1 MELPGLNPLG
11 TMAAATVDPPT
22 RKIQQVERVAASD
35 GAQGALTQGRE
46 HPDQTANTAKARDIK
61 ALREAIERRALPA
74 GPPPTFQMNLLEA
87 QSGVD
92 PALARIEVNR
102 GQMRD
107 GPFVQPAEAQ
117 ATAKTTAQAGTAEP
131 LAGAIS
137 TSEGAP
143 EEPQSPDAPSADR
156 P

>member
-1 MELPGLNPLG
+1 MELSGLNPLG

-61 ALREAIERRALPA
+61 ALREAIERQALPA
-74 GPPPTFQMNLLEA
+74 GPPPAFQMNLLEA

-92 PALARIEVNR
+92 PALARIEANR
-102 GQMRD
+102 GQMRN

-117 ATAKTTAQAGTAEP
+117 AGTADP
-131 LAGAIS
+131 LAGAGA

-143 EEPQSPDAPSADR
+143 EEAPSPDAPTADR